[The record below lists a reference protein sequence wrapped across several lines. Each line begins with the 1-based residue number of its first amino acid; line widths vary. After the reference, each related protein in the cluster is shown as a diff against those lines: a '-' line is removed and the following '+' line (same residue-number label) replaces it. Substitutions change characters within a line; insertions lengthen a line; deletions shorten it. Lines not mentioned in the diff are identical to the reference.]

1 MRDSTRGIAG
11 FLASAFGFTWILAG
25 IGALLGIR
33 ADSGISYLVLAGAC
47 MLGPAVGA
55 VVQARLREHR
65 SWSWLG
71 LGFKVTD
78 WRIVAFTA
86 VAGISI
92 MPLYLLVQHLLG
104 DGLGFARFGH
114 VSFTPE
120 RMAAS
125 LSELAHRAGVE
136 AGQEESLLA
145 GWPPW
150 LVLAIIQFAAL
161 LSACSV
167 NLLFMLGEELG
178 WRGYLWRATA
188 HWSGLRR
195 IAFTGAA
202 WGLWHAPLILMG
214 HNYPGFPWIGVA
226 MMVAFCALAAI
237 LFDWT
242 RIRSGSIW
250 SSALLH
256 GIINGS
262 AGGVVLFAWGGHP
275 LWGSPVGVAGFIA
288 LATLALVVLLFDA
301 RYRKGL
307 LVAVGDQPAP

>member
-1 MRDSTRGIAG
+1 MAG
-11 FLASAFGFTWILAG
+11 FLVVAYGFTWALAG
-25 IGALLGIR
+25 AGALLGVR
-33 ADSGISYLVLAGAC
+33 ADSGVAYLVLAAAC

-55 VVQARLREHR
+55 MVQARLRERR

-86 VAGISI
+86 VAGMSI

-104 DGLGFARFGH
+104 EGLGLARFGH
-114 VSFTPE
+114 VSFTAE

-125 LSELAHRAGVE
+125 LSEVAHQAGVE
-136 AGQEESLLA
+136 ASQEENMLA

-150 LVLAIIQFAAL
+150 LVLAVIQVAAL

-188 HWSGLRR
+188 HWSALRR

-214 HNYPGFPWIGVA
+214 HNYAGFPWIGVA
-226 MMVAFCALAAI
+226 MMVAFCTLAAI

-242 RIRSGSIW
+242 RTRSGSVW

-262 AGGVVLFAWGGHP
+262 AGGVALFAWGGHP
-275 LWGSPVGVAGFIA
+275 LWGSPVGVAGLIA
-288 LATLALVVLLFDA
+288 LTALGAVIILFDG

-307 LVAVGDQPAP
+307 LVASGDHPAP